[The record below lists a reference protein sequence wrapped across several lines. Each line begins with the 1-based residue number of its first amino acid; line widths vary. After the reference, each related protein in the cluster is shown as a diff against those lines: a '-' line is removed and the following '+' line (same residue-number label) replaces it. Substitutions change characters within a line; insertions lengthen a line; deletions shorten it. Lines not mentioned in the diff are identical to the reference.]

1 MSHPSTPTIMNMVH
15 HPCQEAIDKALHDV
29 NPPKWHKRLG
39 DYTCPLCPSSFEKRY
54 EEIRAYSDEELE
66 EWQAK
71 LAKDMLGTTPSPAL
85 AKFLDDNKLLADELM
100 PEVVLDDD
108 DPNDLEVVNFVAA
121 PPDLDEPFTTD
132 PVERAADQVIE
143 DRITYQDMTAKV
155 LRPLASAAGMQG
167 ARVAKKDDMV
177 EFLVKVSA

>member
-1 MSHPSTPTIMNMVH
+1 MSHPSTPAIMEMIH
-15 HPCQEAIDKALHDV
+15 RPCQEAIDKALHDV

-85 AKFLDDNKLLADELM
+85 AKFLDDNELLADELM
-100 PEVVLDDD
+100 PEVV
-108 DPNDLEVVNFVAA
+108 
-121 PPDLDEPFTTD
+121 
-132 PVERAADQVIE
+132 E

-155 LRPLASAAGMQG
+155 LRPLASAAGMKG
-167 ARVAKKDDMV
+167 ARVAKKDELV
-177 EFLVKVSA
+177 EFLTIGV